1 MAVSPSGRGV
11 QQPCPESVSVMS
23 NLDDIFASVRSQFPA
38 LTQKVHGKNLVYLDS
53 GATTLKPQSVVDRI
67 AHFYSYETSNVHRGA
82 HYLGDVATGHFEAA
96 RQKVAEFLGARQS
109 EEIIFV
115 RGTTEGVNLVA
126 NSWGLS
132 NLKAGDEILI
142 TVMEHHGNIVPWQ
155 MVAEKVGAKVVAA
168 DILDNGELDLEDFKK
183 KLNSRTKMVA
193 FTASSNVLG
202 TNTDMKLLTK
212 LAHEVG
218 AKVLVDGAQI
228 VSQLPVNVSEIDC
241 DFFVFSAHKLF
252 GPFGFGAVYGKKEIL
267 DQMPPYQG
275 GGSMISKVTI
285 EKTTF
290 NDVPTRF
297 EAGTP
302 HVEGAVGLHAALTFV
317 EKIGLDKIHKYEM
330 DLLNYA
336 TGKLLE
342 IPDLKIYGTSLNKG
356 AILSFNLKGAHH
368 SDIGQILDQE
378 GVAVRAGHHCTQP
391 LMARLGVPGTVRA
404 SLSVYNNREDIDSM
418 VKAVVKAREML
429 L

>member
-1 MAVSPSGRGV
+1 ME
-11 QQPCPESVSVMS
+11 Q
-23 NLDDIFASVRSQFPA
+23 LDSIFADIRSQFPA
-38 LTQKVHGKNLVYLDS
+38 LTQKVHGKKLVYLDS
-53 GATTLKPQSVVDRI
+53 GATTLKPQSVIDRI
-67 AHFYSYETSNVHRGA
+67 THFYSFETSNVHRGA
-82 HYLGDVATGHFEAA
+82 HYLGDVATGHFESA
-96 RQKVAEFLGARQS
+96 RQKVADFLGASQS

-126 NSWGLS
+126 NTWGMA

-168 DILDNGELDLEDFKK
+168 DILDNGELDLEDFKR
-183 KLNSRTKMVA
+183 KLSSRTKLVA
-193 FTASSNVLG
+193 FTACSNVLG
-202 TNTDMKLLTK
+202 TYTDVKLLTR

-228 VSQLPVNVSEIDC
+228 VSQLPVNVQDMNC

-252 GPFGFGAVYGKKEIL
+252 GPFGIGAVYGKKALL

-285 EKTTF
+285 EKATF

-302 HVEGAVGLHAALTFV
+302 HVEGAVGLASAIDFV
-317 EKIGLDKIHKYEM
+317 QKVGLDRIHTYEM
-330 DLLNYA
+330 DLLKEA
-336 TGKLLE
+336 TARLSE
-342 IPDLKIYGTSLNKG
+342 IPGIVIYGTAANKA
-356 AILSFNLKGAHH
+356 AIISFNLKGVHH
-368 SDIGQILDQE
+368 SDVAQILDQE

-391 LMARLGVPGTVRA
+391 LMVRLGVPGTVRA
-404 SLSVYNNREDIDSM
+404 SFSVYNNREDIDAL
-418 VKAVVKAREML
+418 VKAVAKAREML

>member
-1 MAVSPSGRGV
+1 MGNL
-11 QQPCPESVSVMS
+11 EELFS
-23 NLDDIFASVRSQFPA
+23 NVRSQFPA
-38 LTQKVHGKNLVYLDS
+38 LTQMVHGKKLVYLDS
-53 GATTLKPQSVVDRI
+53 GATTLKPQSVIDRI
-67 AHFYSYETSNVHRGA
+67 SHFYSYETSNVHRGA

-96 RQKVAEFLGARQS
+96 RQKVAQFIGAAQS

-126 NSWGLS
+126 NSWGLT

-168 DILDNGELDLEDFKK
+168 DIHDNGELNLEDFKS
-183 KLNSRTKMVA
+183 KLSSKTKMVA

-202 TNTDMKLLTK
+202 TNTDVKLLTR

-228 VSQLPVNVSEIDC
+228 VSQLPVNVQDMDC

-252 GPFGFGAVYGKKEIL
+252 GPFGFGAVYGKKDIL

-290 NDVPTRF
+290 NDVPIRF

-302 HVEGAVGLHAALTFV
+302 HVEGAVGLHSALDFV
-317 EKIGLDKIHKYEM
+317 EKIGLDKIHAYEM
-330 DLLNYA
+330 EILKSATERLLA
-336 TGKLLE
+336 
-342 IPDLKIYGTSLNKG
+342 IPDVKIFGTAANKG

-368 SDIGQILDQE
+368 SDVAQILDQE

-404 SLSVYNNREDIDSM
+404 SFSVYNNHEDIDAL

>member
-1 MAVSPSGRGV
+1 MGNL
-11 QQPCPESVSVMS
+11 EELFS
-23 NLDDIFASVRSQFPA
+23 NVRSQFPA
-38 LTQKVHGKNLVYLDS
+38 LTQMVHGKKLVYLDS
-53 GATTLKPQSVVDRI
+53 GATTLKPQSVIDRI
-67 AHFYSYETSNVHRGA
+67 SHFYSYETSNVHRGA

-96 RQKVAEFLGARQS
+96 RQKVAQFIGAAQS

-126 NSWGLS
+126 NSWGLT

-168 DILDNGELDLEDFKK
+168 DIHDNGELNLEDFKS
-183 KLNSRTKMVA
+183 KLSSKTKMVA

-202 TNTDMKLLTK
+202 TNTDVKLLTR

-228 VSQLPVNVSEIDC
+228 VSQLPVNVQDMDC

-252 GPFGFGAVYGKKEIL
+252 GPFGFGAVYGKKDIL

-302 HVEGAVGLHAALTFV
+302 HVEGAVGLHSALDFV
-317 EKIGLDKIHKYEM
+317 EKIGLDKIHAYEM
-330 DLLNYA
+330 EILKSATERLLA
-336 TGKLLE
+336 
-342 IPDLKIYGTSLNKG
+342 IPDVKIFGTAANKG

-368 SDIGQILDQE
+368 SDVAQILDQE

-404 SLSVYNNREDIDSM
+404 SFSVYNNHEDIDAL

>member
-1 MAVSPSGRGV
+1 MGNL
-11 QQPCPESVSVMS
+11 EELFS
-23 NLDDIFASVRSQFPA
+23 NVRSQFPA
-38 LTQKVHGKNLVYLDS
+38 LTQMVHGKKLVYLDS
-53 GATTLKPQSVVDRI
+53 GATTLKPQSVIDRI
-67 AHFYSYETSNVHRGA
+67 SHFYSYETSNVHRGA

-96 RQKVAEFLGARQS
+96 RQKVAQFIGAAQS

-126 NSWGLS
+126 NSWGLT

-168 DILDNGELDLEDFKK
+168 DIHDNGELNLEDFKS
-183 KLNSRTKMVA
+183 KLSSKTKMVA

-202 TNTDMKLLTK
+202 TNTDVKLLTR

-228 VSQLPVNVSEIDC
+228 VSQLPVNVQDMDC

-252 GPFGFGAVYGKKEIL
+252 GPFGFGAVYGKKDIL

-290 NDVPTRF
+290 NDVPIRF

-302 HVEGAVGLHAALTFV
+302 HVEGAVGLHSALDFV
-317 EKIGLDKIHKYEM
+317 EKIGLDKIHAYEM
-330 DLLNYA
+330 EILKSATERLLA
-336 TGKLLE
+336 
-342 IPDLKIYGTSLNKG
+342 IPDVKIFGTAANKG

-368 SDIGQILDQE
+368 SDVAQIL
-378 GVAVRAGHHCTQP
+378 
-391 LMARLGVPGTVRA
+391 
-404 SLSVYNNREDIDSM
+404 
-418 VKAVVKAREML
+418 
-429 L
+429 

>member
-1 MAVSPSGRGV
+1 MG
-11 QQPCPESVSVMS
+11 
-23 NLDDIFASVRSQFPA
+23 NLEELFASVRSQFPA
-38 LTQKVHGKNLVYLDS
+38 LTQLVHGKKLVYLDS
-53 GATTLKPQSVVDRI
+53 GATTLKPQSVIDRI
-67 AHFYSYETSNVHRGA
+67 SHFYSYETSNVHRGA

-96 RQKVAEFLGARQS
+96 RQKVADFLGASQS

-168 DILDNGELDLEDFKK
+168 DIHDNGELNLEDFKS
-183 KLNSRTKMVA
+183 KLSAKTKLVA

-202 TNTDMKLLTK
+202 TNTDVKLLTR
-212 LAHEVG
+212 LAHEAG

-228 VSQLPVNVSEIDC
+228 VSQLPVNVQDMDC

-252 GPFGFGAVYGKKEIL
+252 GPFGFGAVYGKKAIL

-302 HVEGAVGLHAALTFV
+302 HVEGAVGLHAALDFV
-317 EKIGLDKIHKYEM
+317 EKIGLDKIHAYEM
-330 DLLNYA
+330 EILKSA
-336 TGKLLE
+336 TEKLLA
-342 IPDLKIYGTSLNKG
+342 IPDVKVFGTSSNKG

-368 SDIGQILDQE
+368 SDVAQILDQE

-404 SLSVYNNREDIDSM
+404 SFSVYNNHEDIDAL
-418 VKAVVKAREML
+418 VKAVAKAREML

>member
-1 MAVSPSGRGV
+1 MEDFISH
-11 QQPCPESVSVMS
+11 
-23 NLDDIFASVRSQFPA
+23 FAEIRNEFPA
-38 LTQKVHGKNLVYLDS
+38 FVQKVHGKKLTYLDS
-53 GATTLKPQSVVDRI
+53 AATTLKPKSVVDRVSK
-67 AHFYSYETSNVHRGA
+67 FYNYEASNVHRGA
-82 HYLGDVATGHFEAA
+82 HYLSDAATQQFEGA
-96 RQKVAEFLGARQS
+96 RHRIAEFLGAAHF

-168 DILDNGELDLEDFKK
+168 DIHDNGELNIEDFKA
-183 KLNSRTKMVA
+183 KLSSKTKMVA
-193 FTASSNVLG
+193 FTACSNVLG
-202 TNTDMKLLTK
+202 TNTDVALLTK

-228 VSQLPVNVSEIDC
+228 VSQSKVDVRAWDV

-252 GPFGFGAVYGKKEIL
+252 GPFGFGVVYGKKDLLE
-267 DQMPPYQG
+267 QMPPYQG

-285 EKTTF
+285 EKTTYHDIPF
-290 NDVPTRF
+290 RF

-302 HVEGAVGLHAALTFV
+302 HVEGAVGTHAAIDFMA
-317 EKIGLDKIHKYEM
+317 KIGFEKVHAYEM
-330 DLLNYA
+330 DLLKYA
-336 TGKLLE
+336 TEKLSA
-342 IPDLKIYGTSLNKG
+342 IPDVKIYGTAANKG
-356 AILSFNLKGAHH
+356 PILSFNLKGAHH
-368 SDIGQILDQE
+368 SDVGQILDQE

-404 SLSVYNNREDIDSM
+404 SFSVYNSREDVDSL
-418 VKAVVKAREML
+418 VKAVAKAREL
-429 L
+429 LL